1 MYKYQI
7 KKLEERG
14 TSCIWKQPGSKALNL
29 NSSYILLQDS
39 PQGSAGTR
47 RPVEITLK
55 FCYRYIRRRQW
66 HPTPVLLPGKSHGWR
81 SLVGCSPWGRQELD
95 TTERPH
101 FTLVRTPSWAF
112 SSVQLVFCLSLCFV
126 PILTTVTL

>member
-47 RPVEITLK
+47 RPVGITLK
-55 FCYRYIRRRQW
+55 FCYRYIRRRQC
-66 HPTPVLLPGKSHGWR
+66 HPTPVLLPGESHGQR
-81 SLVGCSPWGRQELD
+81 SLAGYSPWGHKELD
-95 TTERPH
+95 MTERP
-101 FTLVRTPSWAF
+101 T
-112 SSVQLVFCLSLCFV
+112 LSLSEKNLIVQKSGKWHAKPFQKR
-126 PILTTVTL
+126 PL